1 MTNGLDNKIVEE
13 NSKLGTREWQLQY
26 TSFDNPIT
34 YASMPNIR
42 RLRSNAIEGYASEM
56 SVLPGGS
63 LDFLVSMDPPGT
75 FLIDV
80 YRMGYYGGT
89 GARHMARL
97 GSFRSR
103 TQPVPMM
110 TIERLR
116 ECDWETTTSFTVPS
130 DWPSGVYL
138 AKLTR
143 EDVDF
148 GVQSYISFVVKEQ
161 RSTDLLCQ
169 VSDITWQSYNKWPG
183 NDSLYQDGTPAVY
196 YTGPNVRVSFE
207 RPYAKHQQGY
217 DAPLSAGSGEYL
229 LWEHPMTF
237 WLEKEGY
244 DVTYCSN
251 LDLHLDPGI
260 LKTCKA
266 FVSVGH
272 DEYWSRDMYNAV
284 IAARDDGM
292 SIAFFC
298 GNSVATE
305 VVMYDSSVTG
315 APARAFARAGDA
327 GGSGALD
334 EDAKLLGL
342 KFHGVGYGDWKVTKP
357 DHWIYESTG
366 LRMGD
371 TIPGV
376 VGFEYH
382 EDPADIPGLEIV
394 ASNPLY
400 ACLNERRSP
409 GWHKPDPT
417 HYAITYPGPRGNWV
431 FNASSIWWSEGL
443 SQPPGHIPARTSHCG
458 GTMGV
463 NPLVQAITSNV
474 LNRMINESPRA

>member
-1 MTNGLDNKIVEE
+1 MAATRSVLDNRTVEE
-13 NSKLGTREWQLQY
+13 NSKPGTIEWQLQF
-26 TSFDNPIT
+26 TSFDDPIT
-34 YASMPNIR
+34 LASTPLNR
-42 RLRSNAIEGYASEM
+42 RLRSTAIEGYASEM

-63 LDFLVSMDPPGT
+63 IDFMVSMDPPGR

-89 GARHMARL
+89 GGRHMARL
-97 GSFRSR
+97 GSFKAEP
-103 TQPVPMM
+103 QPMPMM

-116 ECDWETTTSFTVPS
+116 ECAWEMSTTLTVPD

-143 EDVDF
+143 EDADF
-148 GVQSYISFVVKEQ
+148 GVQSYISFVIKEH
-161 RSTDLLCQ
+161 RETDLLCQ

-183 NDSLYQDGTPAVY
+183 NDSLYQDGTPATY

-229 LWEHPMTF
+229 MWEHPMTY
-237 WLEKEGY
+237 WLEKQGY

-251 LDLHLDPGI
+251 LDLHLDAEI
-260 LKTCKA
+260 LKTCKV
-266 FVSVGH
+266 FLSVGH
-272 DEYWSRDMYNAV
+272 DEYWSRNMYDVAT
-284 IAARDDGM
+284 AARDDGM

-305 VVMYDSSVTG
+305 VIMYDSAVTG
-315 APARAFARAGDA
+315 APARAFARKGPMDP
-327 GGSGALD
+327 
-334 EDAKLLGL
+334 DAKLLGL

-357 DHWIYESTG
+357 EHWIYEGTG
-366 LRMGD
+366 LGMGD

-382 EDPADIPGLEIV
+382 EDPADIPGLEVV

-400 ACLNERRSP
+400 GCLNERRAP

-417 HYAITYPGPRGNWV
+417 HYAVTYPGPKGNWV
-431 FNASSIWWSEGL
+431 FNASTIWWSEGL
-443 SQPPGHIPARTSHCG
+443 SRPPGHIPARSSQCG
-458 GTMGV
+458 GTLGV

-474 LNRMINESPRA
+474 LDRMVRESPRR